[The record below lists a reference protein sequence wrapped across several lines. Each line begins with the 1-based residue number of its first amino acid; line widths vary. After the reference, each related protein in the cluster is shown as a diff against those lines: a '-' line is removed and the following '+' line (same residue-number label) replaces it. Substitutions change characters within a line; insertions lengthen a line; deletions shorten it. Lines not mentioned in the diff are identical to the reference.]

1 MSSLDVSDTST
12 TSDRNGYTVDQQM
25 IRNTSGLVRAAAA
38 NPAVARDIPQG
49 ATIVLIPDDDPEL
62 AAAEIEAGMLALS
75 RGQDVYFR
83 HIRPGDIIRGA
94 E

>member
-1 MSSLDVSDTST
+1 MSDPKISEPVV
-12 TSDRNGYTVDQQM
+12 TSDRDGYTVGEQM
-25 IRNTSGLVRAAAA
+25 IRNTFGLVRGAAA
-38 NPAVARDIPQG
+38 NPAVARDIPMG

-62 AAAEIEAGMLALS
+62 AEAEMAAGMAALGQ
-75 RGQDVYFR
+75 GQDVYFR

>member
-1 MSSLDVSDTST
+1 MSDTKTSDPVV
-12 TSDRNGYTVDQQM
+12 TSDRDGYTVDQQM
-25 IRNTSGLVRAAAA
+25 IRNTFGLVRGAAA

-49 ATIVLIPDDDPEL
+49 ATIILIPDDDPEL
-62 AAAEIEAGMLALS
+62 AEAEIKAGMVALG

-83 HIRPGDIIRGA
+83 HIRPGDIIRGS

>member
-1 MSSLDVSDTST
+1 MSDTQTSDPAA
-12 TSDRNGYTVDQQM
+12 TSDRNGYSVGEQM
-25 IRNTSGLVRAAAA
+25 IRNTFGLVRGAAA
-38 NPAVARDIPQG
+38 NPAVARDIPKG

-62 AAAEIEAGMLALS
+62 AAAEIKAGMVALS

-83 HIRPGDIIRGA
+83 HLRPGDVIRGS